1 MSLGQAPLR
10 RGRRGWSLLGR
21 LCLSLLV
28 AMPMMLGLAL
38 GVLCW
43 RLSQGEV
50 ESSFLAR
57 RIEAAV
63 NRPDAVARVEIRRAA
78 IAWQGWHGE
87 GAPLD
92 IRLSGVVLRDRS
104 GQQHGILP
112 DASVTLALGPLMRGV
127 LAPAVIELRE
137 PSFTLLR
144 DAEGGLSLDVGPRD
158 PAEAAPR
165 EAAPAAHD
173 ETAEMLA
180 DLMGPPEERATHTS
194 LRRIRLVGARVT
206 VRDARYGR
214 DWAFQDTQMELR
226 RLAGGGIEGDGEATL
241 RLGGVDIPVHLVGRV
256 EGEPL
261 RFSLRLDL
269 PVLRPGDVAEL
280 LPPLG
285 ALAMLDA
292 PVAIQ
297 ALGEFD
303 AAGRPT
309 GFGLSVQAEQ
319 GGDLRLAPQ
328 SRLPFTRLA
337 ARLAGGR
344 GRVVL
349 EEATLELAGTAGM
362 ALNAD
367 GDLHRTPQ
375 GWQGRVR
382 AAVERLDLTDLPHLW
397 PEGLAPEAREAARL
411 GLPHGSLQAATL
423 WLDLATDPDFT
434 AWRPLEG
441 RLEASLAEA
450 RMVTPEGAAL
460 DLDHAAFRLRASPH
474 GLAIEA
480 LELALA
486 PPLGETREGTRIS
499 LRGSLDPGP
508 RGWAGRLETRLE
520 RLDLSEV
527 WRLWPDSLAA
537 EAREAARGTLPS
549 GRLESVVLGLDL
561 ASEADFTGW
570 RAPAGELALRL
581 TQARLVTPEGAA
593 IELEEAEAKGQANAA
608 RLSVESLRLR
618 LGAPDR
624 PVSAVSAAG
633 EAVREE
639 GLWRAALDVTLDR
652 LAFADLPALWPRELA
667 PGARGWILENI
678 PAGEISEGRWSFR
691 GQSPGGLA
699 EAELTGLTGEA
710 ELRQGVVHWLR
721 PMPPVRQVAGQARF
735 ALQEITVQVASGRL
749 DSPAGQPG
757 GLELRDS
764 TLRFLLPPDAVP
776 STEMN
781 IALAGPAA
789 ETVAVLRHPRLR
801 LFERR
806 PFPVQVAAGTQQGR
820 VQIAF
825 PLVADLRMDMVRLTA
840 ETRVSNAR
848 LTRLIFD
855 RDLEEVNFDLTAD
868 GDQLRLNG
876 TGVLNTVPVR
886 VGVEMDFRTGPPTQV
901 VTRETV
907 TARADAR
914 RIAELGFDSGGLL
927 TGPVALEVRSERRRN
942 GQQVVN
948 LRGDLRDAVLSFPP
962 LGWIKPAGSPGRA
975 EAVVRLQGEQVT
987 SIEAIRIE
995 ALELALRARA
1005 VARAGRIER
1014 VELQETGFGGSR
1026 LVGDARA
1033 PAQAGGPW
1041 AVTLRGPV
1049 LDLRSLFGPPGHV
1062 AGGAARDR
1070 EPTPAPPPET
1080 NGPPLTLDLRFDQV
1094 LLGPGREVFGAQARG
1109 RLDSAGVLRE
1119 ANLRARTS
1127 RQAGG
1132 FELTMTP
1139 RGEARALRGS
1149 AEDGG
1154 ALLRAMG
1161 LIETIQGGRL
1171 QLTAEYATSQPGTP
1185 LTGTA
1190 ELESFTV
1197 RNAPA
1202 LGKLMQAMTLW
1213 GLVEAVQG
1221 GSGLVFNRAVVPFSL
1236 SPTELRLNDARAFSA
1251 SLGLTARGRVMRER
1265 VILDLDGTIV
1275 PAYFFNTLLGNL
1287 PLVGRLFSPE
1297 EGGGVFAATFR
1308 AQGPPDDAEVTVNPL
1323 AIVTP
1328 GFLRGM
1334 FGLGEAARPEPSRR

>member
-1 MSLGQAPLR
+1 MTRGQALQAPSR
-10 RGRRGWSLLGR
+10 APWPLLGR

-28 AMPMMLGLAL
+28 AMPMMLGLAM
-38 GVLCW
+38 GVLAW

-50 ESSFLAR
+50 ESTFLAR

-63 NRPDAVARVEIRRAA
+63 NRPDGEARLEIRRAA
-78 IAWQGWHGE
+78 IAWEGWHGD

-92 IRLSGVVLRDRS
+92 IRLSGVVLRDRA
-104 GQQHGILP
+104 GQQRGALP
-112 DASVTLALGPLMRGV
+112 DANVTLALGPLLRGV
-127 LAPAVIELRE
+127 LAPATIELRE

-144 DAEGGLSLDVGPRD
+144 DSEGALSLDIGGS
-158 PAEAAPR
+158 AEAPPSTAAEAP
-165 EAAPAAHD
+165 D
-173 ETAEMLA
+173 ETEEMLA

-194 LRRIRLVGARVT
+194 LRRIRVTGGQVT
-206 VRDARYGR
+206 VRDARLGR
-214 DWAFQDTQMELR
+214 DWALKDPQMELR
-226 RLAGGGIEGDGEATL
+226 RLARGGVEGDGEATL
-241 RLGGVDIPVHLVGRV
+241 RIGDVDIPVHLLGRIQ
-256 EGEPL
+256 GAPL

-269 PVLRPGDVAEL
+269 PVLRPGDVADL

-303 AAGRPT
+303 AGGRPT
-309 GFGLSVQAEQ
+309 GFGLTLQAEQ
-319 GGDLRLAPQ
+319 GGDLRLAAG
-328 SRLPFTRLA
+328 SRLPFTRMA
-337 ARLAGGR
+337 ARLIGDR
-344 GRVVL
+344 ERVVL
-349 EEATLELAGTAGM
+349 EEAVLELAGTEGM

-367 GDLHRTPQ
+367 GDLQRTAE
-375 GWQGRVR
+375 GWQGRLR
-382 AAVERLDLTDLPHLW
+382 AAVERLDLKDLPHLW

-411 GLPHGSLQAATL
+411 ALPHGSLSAATL
-423 WLDLATDPDFT
+423 RLGLAADADFS
-434 AWRPLEG
+434 AWRPLDG
-441 RLEASLAEA
+441 SLDASLAEA
-450 RMVTPEGAAL
+450 RLVTPEGAAL
-460 DLDHAAFRLRASPH
+460 DIDHAAFQLRAGPR
-474 GLAIEA
+474 GLAVDS

-486 PPLGETREGTRIS
+486 APLGEAREGTRIS
-499 LRGSLDPGP
+499 LRASLDPGP
-508 RGWAGRLETRLE
+508 RGWAGRLDTRVE
-520 RLDLSEV
+520 RLDLAEI
-527 WRLWPDSLAA
+527 WRLWPESLAP
-537 EAREAARGTLPS
+537 ETREAARGTLPT
-549 GRLESVVLGLDL
+549 GMLESAALGLDL
-561 ASEADFTGW
+561 QSDVDFGSW
-570 RAPAGELALRL
+570 QAPGGDLAFRL
-581 TQARLVTPEGAA
+581 TGARLVTPEGVA
-593 IELEEAEAKGQANAA
+593 IELEEAEGKGSANPS
-608 RLSVESLRLR
+608 RLGLEALHLR

-624 PVSAVSAAG
+624 PTSTVTATG
-633 EAVREE
+633 EASREDGRWRG
-639 GLWRAALDVTLDR
+639 GLELTLDR
-652 LAFADLPALWPRELA
+652 LAAADLPALWPRALA
-667 PGARGWILENI
+667 PGARSWVVENI
-678 PAGEISEGRWSFR
+678 PAGEISQGRWSFR
-691 GQSPGGLA
+691 GESPGGFA
-699 EAELTGLTGEA
+699 EADLTGLSGEA

-721 PMPPVRQVAGQARF
+721 PMPPVRQVVGQARF
-735 ALQEITVQVASGRL
+735 ALQEITIQVSGGKL
-749 DSPAGQPG
+749 DNLAGQPG

-764 TLRFLLPPDAVP
+764 TLRFLLPPGALP
-776 STEMN
+776 STEMS
-781 IALAGPAA
+781 IAMAGPAT
-789 ETVAVLRHPRLR
+789 ETVALLRHPRLR

-820 VQIAF
+820 VQISF
-825 PLVADLRMDMVRLTA
+825 PLVADLQMEMVRLTA
-840 ETRVSNAR
+840 EARVSNGR
-848 LTRLIFD
+848 LTRLIFE
-855 RDLEEVNFDLTAD
+855 RDLEEVNLDLTVD
-868 GDQLRLNG
+868 TDQLRLNG

-886 VGVEMDFRTGPPTQV
+886 VGVEMDFRPGPPGQIIA
-901 VTRETV
+901 RETV
-907 TARADAR
+907 TARPDAR
-914 RIAELGFDSGGLL
+914 RIAELGFDTGGLL
-927 TGPVALEVRSERRRN
+927 AGPVALEVRSERRRN

-962 LGWIKPAGSPGRA
+962 LGWTKPTGSPGRA
-975 EAVVRLQGEQVT
+975 EAVLRLQGEQLT

-1005 VARAGRIER
+1005 VARGGRVER
-1014 VELQETGFGGSR
+1014 IELQETGFGGSR
-1026 LVGDARA
+1026 MVGDARA
-1033 PAQAGGPW
+1033 PAQPGGPW

-1049 LDLRSLFGPPGHV
+1049 LDLRSLFGPAGHV

-1070 EPTPAPPPET
+1070 EPAPPPPET
-1080 NGPPLTLDLRFDQV
+1080 TQPPLSVDLRFDQV
-1094 LLGPGREVFGAQARG
+1094 LLGPGREVFAVQARG
-1109 RLDSAGVLRE
+1109 RLDQAGVLRE

-1127 RQAGG
+1127 RQTGA

-1171 QLTAEYATSQPGTP
+1171 QLTAEYAESRPGTP

-1190 ELESFTV
+1190 ELETFTV

-1202 LGKLMQAMTLW
+1202 LGKLLQAMTLW

-1221 GSGLVFNRAVVPFSL
+1221 GSGLIFNRAVVPFSL

-1251 SLGLTARGRVMRER
+1251 SLGLTARGRVLRER

-1334 FGLGEAARPEPSRR
+1334 FGLTEPARPGR

>member
-1 MSLGQAPLR
+1 MSRGQALR
-10 RGRRGWSLLGR
+10 RRPGPWHLLGR

-28 AMPMMLGLAL
+28 AMPMMLGLAM
-38 GVLCW
+38 GVLVW
-43 RLSQGEV
+43 RLSQGEI

-57 RIEAAV
+57 RIEATV
-63 NRPDAVARVEIRRAA
+63 NRPDGEARLEIRRAA
-78 IAWQGWHGE
+78 IAWQGWQGD

-92 IRLSGVVLRDRS
+92 IRLSGVVLRDRA
-104 GQQHGILP
+104 GQQRGTLP
-112 DASVTLALGPLMRGV
+112 DANVTLALGPLLRGV
-127 LAPAVIELRE
+127 LAPATIELRE

-144 DAEGGLSLDVGPRD
+144 DAEGALSLDIGGS
-158 PAEAAPR
+158 AEAPAGAAAEAP
-165 EAAPAAHD
+165 D
-173 ETAEMLA
+173 ETEEMLA

-194 LRRIRLVGARVT
+194 LRRIRVTGGQVT
-206 VRDARYGR
+206 VRDARLGR
-214 DWAFQDTQMELR
+214 DWALKDPQMELR
-226 RLAGGGIEGDGEATL
+226 RLARGGVEGDGEATL
-241 RLGGVDIPVHLVGRV
+241 RVGEVDIPVHLLGRI
-256 EGEPL
+256 EGAPL

-269 PVLRPGDVAEL
+269 PVLRPGDVADL

-309 GFGLSVQAEQ
+309 GYGLTLQAEQ
-319 GGDLRLAPQ
+319 GGDLRLAAG

-337 ARLAGGR
+337 ARLIGDR
-344 GRVVL
+344 DRVVL
-349 EEATLELAGTAGM
+349 EEAVLELAGTEGM

-367 GDLHRTPQ
+367 GDLQRTPE
-375 GWQGRVR
+375 GWQGRLR
-382 AAVERLDLTDLPHLW
+382 AAVERLDLKDLPHLW

-411 GLPHGSLQAATL
+411 ALPHGTLGAATL
-423 WLDLATDPDFT
+423 RLGLAADADFS
-434 AWRPLEG
+434 AWRPLDG
-441 RLEASLAEA
+441 SLDASLAEV
-450 RMVTPEGAAL
+450 RLVTPEGAAL
-460 DLDHAAFRLRASPH
+460 DMDHAELQLRAGP
-474 GLAIEA
+474 GGFAVDA

-486 PPLGETREGTRIS
+486 PPLAPPLGEAREGTRIS
-499 LRGSLDPGP
+499 LRGSLDPGA
-508 RGWAGRLETRLE
+508 RGWAGRLHARVERLE
-520 RLDLSEV
+520 LAEI
-527 WRLWPDSLAA
+527 WRLWPESLAP
-537 EAREAARGTLPS
+537 ESRDAARAILPS
-549 GRLESVVLGLDL
+549 GMLETATLGLDL
-561 ASEADFTGW
+561 ASDADFTGW
-570 RAPAGELALRL
+570 RTPGGDLAFRL
-581 TQARLVTPEGAA
+581 TGARLVTPEGVG
-593 IELEEAEAKGQANAA
+593 IELEEAEGKGTASPTRINLEA
-608 RLSVESLRLR
+608 LKLR

-624 PVSAVSAAG
+624 PTSAVAATG
-633 EAVREE
+633 EASREE
-639 GLWRAALDVTLDR
+639 GRWRGALDVTLDR

-667 PGARGWILENI
+667 PGARSWIIENI
-678 PAGEISEGRWSFR
+678 PAGEVSQGRWSFR
-691 GQSPGGLA
+691 GESPGGLA
-699 EAELTGLTGEA
+699 EAELTGLSGEA

-721 PMPPVRQVAGQARF
+721 PMPPVRQVAGLARF
-735 ALQEITVQVASGRL
+735 GLQEITVQVTGGKL
-749 DSPAGQPG
+749 DNLAGQPG
-757 GLELRDS
+757 GLELRES
-764 TLRFLLPPDAVP
+764 TLRFLLPPGGLP
-776 STEMN
+776 STEMA
-781 IALAGPAA
+781 IAVTGPAA
-789 ETVAVLRHPRLR
+789 ETVALLRHPRLK

-806 PFPVQVAAGTQQGR
+806 PFPVQVAAGSQQGR

-825 PLVADLRMDMVRLTA
+825 PLVADLHMDMVRLTA
-840 ETRVSNAR
+840 EARVSNAK

-868 GDQLRLNG
+868 ADQMRLSG
-876 TGVLNTVPVR
+876 TGVLNAIPLRIVS
-886 VGVEMDFRTGPPTQV
+886 ELDFRAGPSGQV
-901 VTRETV
+901 VERSQV
-907 TARADAR
+907 TGRADAQ
-914 RIAELGFDSGGLL
+914 RIAELGFDTGGLL

-942 GQQVVN
+942 GQQTVN

-962 LGWIKPAGSPGRA
+962 LGWTKPPGSPGRA
-975 EAVVRLQGEQVT
+975 EAVLRLQGEQVT

-1005 VARAGRIER
+1005 VARGGRIER
-1014 VELQETGFGGSR
+1014 IELQETGFGGSR
-1026 LVGDARA
+1026 MVGDARA
-1033 PAQAGGPW
+1033 PAQRGGPW
-1041 AVTLRGPV
+1041 AITLRGPV
-1049 LDLRSLFGPPGHV
+1049 LDLRSLFGPAGHV

-1070 EPTPAPPPET
+1070 EPAPPPPET
-1080 NGPPLTLDLRFDQV
+1080 TQPPLSVDLRFDQV
-1094 LLGPGREVFGAQARG
+1094 LLGPAREVFAVQARG
-1109 RLDSAGVLRE
+1109 RLDQAGVLRE

-1127 RQAGG
+1127 RQSGA

-1139 RGEARALRGS
+1139 RGEARVLRGS

-1171 QLTAEYATSQPGTP
+1171 QLTAEYPESRPGTP

-1190 ELESFTV
+1190 ELETFTV

-1202 LGKLMQAMTLW
+1202 LGKLLQAMTLW

-1221 GSGLVFNRAVVPFSL
+1221 GSGLIFNRAVVPFSL

-1323 AIVTP
+1323 AMVTP

-1334 FGLGEAARPEPSRR
+1334 FGLTEPARPGR